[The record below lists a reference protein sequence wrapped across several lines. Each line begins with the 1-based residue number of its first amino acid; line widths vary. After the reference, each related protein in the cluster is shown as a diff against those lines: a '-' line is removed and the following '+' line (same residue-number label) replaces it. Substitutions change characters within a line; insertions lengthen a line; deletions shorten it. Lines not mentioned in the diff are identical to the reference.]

1 MNMNRL
7 INMGLRMLMNKGIN
21 KGIDLASRRGKA
33 LEDMTPE
40 ERASAQANRQTGRKA
55 RRNLNML
62 RRFMR

>member
-21 KGIDLASRRGKA
+21 KGIDMASKKGKRP
-33 LEDMTPE
+33 EDMTPE
-40 ERASAQANRQTGRKA
+40 ERAAAQTTRQNAHKA
-55 RRNLNML
+55 RKGLGIA

>member
-7 INMGLRMLMNKGIN
+7 INMGMRMLMNKGIEA
-21 KGIDLASRRGKA
+21 ASRRGKK

-40 ERASAQANRQTGRKA
+40 ERQAAKRNQQNANKA
-55 RRNLNML
+55 RRGLGIA

>member
-7 INMGLRMLMNKGIN
+7 INMGMRMLMNKGVEFAAR
-21 KGIDLASRRGKA
+21 KGKK

-40 ERASAQANRQTGRKA
+40 ERQSAKAAQQNANKA
-55 RRNLNML
+55 RRGLGIA